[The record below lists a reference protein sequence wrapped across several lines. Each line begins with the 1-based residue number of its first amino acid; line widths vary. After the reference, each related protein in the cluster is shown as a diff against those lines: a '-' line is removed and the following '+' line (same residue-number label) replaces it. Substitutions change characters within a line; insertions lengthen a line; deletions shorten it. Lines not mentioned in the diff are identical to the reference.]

1 MLLAID
7 AGNTNI
13 VFAVYKGDDKQEQWR
28 VETQKPCRETL
39 ASISNNYNISGV
51 VICSVVPEVNDA
63 LTKLCDEAFK
73 LNPIFITYENI
84 DIETSLD
91 NPKQLGADRMVGVSA
106 AIAHYQTPV
115 IIVDFGTAT
124 TFDVVDDK
132 GMHLGGVI
140 APGVNLSL
148 LALEQAASQ
157 LPDMK
162 IEKPNKAI
170 GTNTLDAMQSG
181 IYYGYIGL
189 IEGTIKRIIEELGT
203 KPFVIATGGLAPLF
217 DQGTDI
223 FDSTDQDLIMRGLVH
238 IHKVIQ
244 NNA

>member
-13 VFAVYKGDDKQEQWR
+13 VFAVYDGDEKQEQWR
-28 VETQKPCRETL
+28 VETKKSCVGIFEK
-39 ASISNNYNISGV
+39 ISKAFHISDV
-51 VICSVVPEVNDA
+51 VVCSVVPEVNEA
-63 LTKLCDEAFK
+63 LAQLCEKA
-73 LNPIFITYENI
+73 LSLTPVFINYENI
-84 DIETSLD
+84 DIKTTLD
-91 NPKQLGADRMVGVSA
+91 NPNQLGADRMVGVSA

-132 GMHLGGVI
+132 GVHLGGVI

-148 LALEQAASQ
+148 QALEQAASQ

-162 IEKPNKAI
+162 IEKPEKVI
-170 GTNTLDAMQSG
+170 GSNTLNAMQSG

-189 IEGTIKRIIEELGT
+189 IEGTIMRIISEMDF

-238 IHKVIQ
+238 IHKVIK
-244 NNA
+244 NKA